1 MTEELTRTEKA
12 AENMQAAA
20 KEILQMGEVM
30 AGLAGMIRSMGDQL
44 RALQQKVA
52 MLEKVTPMQAKDL
65 NQRIRERACGLEM
78 SWGLPA
84 GSAQK
89 MMTAIRRDIRME
101 TGARSARDIARCDYQ
116 VVCGLIEDW
125 EDARLMMKLRGEP

>member
-20 KEILQMGEVM
+20 KEILQMGDAM

-65 NQRIRERACGLEM
+65 NLRIRERACGLEM
-78 SWGLPA
+78 SWDLPE
-84 GSAQK
+84 GGAQK
-89 MMTAIRRDIRME
+89 LMTAIRRDIRME
-101 TGARSARDIARCDYQ
+101 TGARSTRDIARCDYQ

-125 EDARLMMKLRGEP
+125 EDVRLIMKLRGET